1 MSFKEVYE
9 KYYPGLV
16 RFGLQLNVNRVD
28 AEDLVQETFLRYHVT
43 ISKDLVLD
51 NTRAWLYKVMLNL
64 TLTRKSTQS
73 LHDARNKSSQ
83 AYQSHIN
90 EEEAHASKERRELVF
105 QVLEQLPAKEKNLL
119 LLYHNGLKY
128 KEIAEV
134 LELNPASVGT
144 LLVRAI
150 DKLRSLLKKDYHEL
164 FG

>member
-16 RFGLQLNVNRVD
+16 RYGRQLNVDRVD
-28 AEDLVQETFLRYHVT
+28 VEDLVQETFMRYHVV
-43 ISKDLVLD
+43 ISKDAVLE

-64 TLTRKSTQS
+64 AITRKSTRR
-73 LHDARNKSSQ
+73 LHDARMKSLQRSR
-83 AYQSHIN
+83 IDFD
-90 EEEAHASKERRELVF
+90 EEEAHAKKERRELVF
-105 QVLEQLPAKEKNLL
+105 EVLEQLPPKEKNLL

-144 LLVRAI
+144 LLVRSI
-150 DKLRSLLKKDYHEL
+150 DKLRSLLKRDYHEL

>member
-28 AEDLVQETFLRYHVT
+28 AEDLVQETFLRYHVA
-43 ISKDLVLD
+43 ISKDLVLE

-64 TLTRKSTQS
+64 SLTRKSTQS
-73 LHDARNKSSQ
+73 LHDARIKSSL
-83 AYQSHIN
+83 AAQSQIN

-105 QVLEQLPAKEKNLL
+105 QVLEQLPDKEKNLL

>member
-9 KYYPGLV
+9 KYYPGLF

-28 AEDLVQETFLRYHVT
+28 AEDLVQETFLRYHVA
-43 ISKDLVLD
+43 ISKDLVLE

-73 LHDARNKSSQ
+73 LHDTRNKSSQ

-105 QVLEQLPAKEKNLL
+105 QVLEQLPVKEKNLL
-119 LLYHNGLKY
+119 LLYHNGLRY

-150 DKLRSLLKKDYHEL
+150 DKLRLLLKKDYHEL
-164 FG
+164 FR

>member
-28 AEDLVQETFLRYHVT
+28 AEDLVQETFLRYHVA

-64 TLTRKSTQS
+64 TLTRKSTES

-105 QVLEQLPAKEKNLL
+105 QVLEQLPVKEKNLL

-134 LELNPASVGT
+134 LELNPNSVGT
-144 LLVRAI
+144 LLARAI

>member
-16 RFGLQLNVNRVD
+16 RFGMQLNANRVD
-28 AEDLVQETFLRYHVT
+28 AEDLAQETFLRYHVA
-43 ISKDLVLD
+43 ISKDIVLE

-64 TLTRKSTQS
+64 AITTKSSRS
-73 LHDARNKSSQ
+73 LHLARIKSSQ
-83 AYQSHIN
+83 AAQI
-90 EEEAHASKERRELVF
+90 ETDVDEAQAKKERKELVF
-105 QVLEQLPAKEKNLL
+105 KVLEQLPVKEKELL
-119 LLYHNGLKY
+119 LLYYNGLKY

-144 LLVRAI
+144 LLVRTI
-150 DKLRSLLKKDYHEL
+150 DKLRSLLKRDYHEL

>member
-1 MSFKEVYE
+1 MTFKEVYE

-16 RFGLQLNVNRVD
+16 RFGLQLNEDRVD
-28 AEDLVQETFLRYHVT
+28 VEDLVQETFLRYHVA
-43 ISKDLVLD
+43 ISKDVVLE

-64 TLTRKSTQS
+64 AITGKSTRS
-73 LHDARNKSSQ
+73 LHNARIQNFQESQ
-83 AYQSHIN
+83 TKTD
-90 EEEAHASKERRELVF
+90 EEEAQARKERRKLVF

-150 DKLRSLLKKDYHEL
+150 DKLRLLLKRDYHETSA
-164 FG
+164 

>member
-16 RFGLQLNVNRVD
+16 RYGLQLNVDRVEV
-28 AEDLVQETFLRYHVT
+28 EDLVQETFMRYHVAL
-43 ISKDLVLD
+43 SKDLVLE

-64 TLTRKSTQS
+64 AITGKNTQR
-73 LHDARNKSSQ
+73 LHDARLKS
-83 AYQSHIN
+83 YQGQVGELDEN
-90 EEEAHASKERRELVF
+90 ESIDKKEKRELVF
-105 QVLEQLPAKEKNLL
+105 KVLEQLPDKERNLL

-128 KEIAEV
+128 KEIADV

-150 DKLRSLLKKDYHEL
+150 DKLRSILKREYHEL

>member
-9 KYYPGLV
+9 KYYPALV
-16 RFGLQLNVNRVD
+16 RFGLQLNLSRVD
-28 AEDLVQETFLRYHVT
+28 AEDLAQETFMRYHT
-43 ISKDLVLD
+43 AISRDVVLE
-51 NTRAWLYKVMLNL
+51 NTRAWLYRVMLNL
-64 TLTRKSTQS
+64 TNTRRSTRI
-73 LHDARNKSSQ
+73 LHNGKIKNDLAAQNQ
-83 AYQSHIN
+83 IM
-90 EEEAHASKERRELVF
+90 EEEAYEKKERKDLVF
-105 QVLEQLPAKEKNLL
+105 QVLDQLPAKERKLL

-150 DKLRSLLKKDYHEL
+150 DKLRSLLKKNYHEL

>member
-28 AEDLVQETFLRYHVT
+28 AEDLVQETFLRYHVA

-51 NTRAWLYKVMLNL
+51 NSRAWLYKVMLNL
-64 TLTRKSTQS
+64 VLTRRSTQN
-73 LHDARNKSSQ
+73 LHDARIKNSQ
-83 AYQSHIN
+83 VAQSNIS
-90 EEEAHASKERRELVF
+90 EEEALARRERRELVF
-105 QVLEQLPAKEKNLL
+105 QVLKQLPDKEKNLL

-134 LELNPASVGT
+134 LELNPNSVGT

-150 DKLRSLLKKDYHEL
+150 DKLRSLLKRDYHEL

>member
-28 AEDLVQETFLRYHVT
+28 AEDLVQETFLRYHVA
-43 ISKDLVLD
+43 ISKDLVLE
-51 NTRAWLYKVMLNL
+51 NTRAWLYKVMLNQAI
-64 TLTRKSTQS
+64 TRKSTQS
-73 LHDARNKSSQ
+73 LHDTRIKSSQ

-105 QVLEQLPAKEKNLL
+105 QVLEQLPVKEKNLL

-134 LELNPASVGT
+134 LELNPNSVGT
-144 LLVRAI
+144 LLARAI

>member
-16 RFGLQLNVNRVD
+16 RYGRQLNVDRVD
-28 AEDLVQETFLRYHVT
+28 VEDLVQETFMRYHVA
-43 ISKDLVLD
+43 ISKDIVLE

-64 TLTRKSTQS
+64 SITSKNTRSLREEKIKSYRGPHEE
-73 LHDARNKSSQ
+73 LDV
-83 AYQSHIN
+83 N
-90 EEEAHASKERRELVF
+90 EEYAKNERRKLVF
-105 QVLEQLPAKEKNLL
+105 QVLEQLPVKDKNLL

-134 LELNPASVGT
+134 LELNPASIGT

-150 DKLRSLLKKDYHEL
+150 DKLRALLKRDYHEM